1 MKNKL
6 LLETLRT
13 ITKSKGKYLTLLLIV
28 FMGVSFFSGMLSISA
43 AMGESVDKY
52 IDEYNFLDFQI
63 YSNYGF
69 DDDDILALKSLD
81 ENLKIEAS
89 HFIDAEGSFGETSFI
104 FRVEAFNENS
114 EINQLKLV
122 DGHYPTAQNEVLAEI
137 PSDLYITP
145 QIGDK
150 ITLTR
155 ATSELEEVLTET
167 EFTVVGLVTTP
178 NYMSQ
183 EKGPSTLDNLPLNS
197 FLYVPQEIFKSD
209 VYTVTFVQ
217 SLDAKALNS
226 FNSAYDEKI
235 TAYETLIKDFANT
248 QENLRANK
256 IINEAKTDI
265 ENTEQELLATLTAL
279 NAQGIDG
286 AAELKGAFDELE
298 KAKAEIENLAQG
310 EWTILTREMHYS
322 IANYKNTVEQMQVIG
337 LIFPVFFFLVAALVC
352 LTTMTRMVDEQ
363 RVQIGVL
370 RALGYSRLACASK
383 YLLYALSAT
392 LIGGITG
399 AIIGIAF
406 FPQIVYMTWGIM
418 YNLPPINF
426 AFPWFN
432 MLAAILIFII
442 LMGLTTFSAIR
453 VETSEV
459 ASALLRPKAPPAGK
473 RIFLEKMP
481 FLWRNFSFTAKI
493 TARNIIRYKK
503 RFFMTVAGISGC
515 TCLLVSGFG
524 MRDSIA
530 NIAQIQYEEL
540 TLHTATISAQ
550 KDLENDAFNT
560 LLSDVKNTQTDIS
573 AVPLL
578 SYSSTVSSKN
588 NDVIAYLQ
596 VYENNEQLKQM
607 NILRD
612 FSTGTA
618 LTLDDNALYIN
629 QKLAELLLV
638 KVGDTITIESQNGT
652 EKTATITGIFEKY
665 INHEI
670 YISNYFYQELFDEKP
685 EYNSIQIKAKDYENT
700 LQNDILSI
708 DNVSGIVFNSSVISS
723 FSSITQSMDIV
734 VIVIIVSA
742 AALAFVVLSN
752 LANINIS
759 ERKREIA
766 TLKVLGFNHVET
778 KDYIFKENL
787 VLTLFGAIMGIFL
800 GIWAHYFIITQVEMD
815 FLMFVRNVS
824 PLSIVFSVGLTFV
837 FSAVIN
843 RIMLAKLKQIDMID
857 SLKSVE

>member
-69 DDDDILALKSLD
+69 DDADITALNELD
-81 ENLKIEAS
+81 SNLVAEGS
-89 HFIDAEGSFGETSFI
+89 HFVDAEGVFGETSYI
-104 FRVEAFNENS
+104 FRIESFSENS
-114 EINQLKLV
+114 QINQLKLV
-122 DGHYPTAQNEVLAEI
+122 EGRLPSAPNEALAEI
-137 PSDLYITP
+137 PSNLYITP
-145 QIGDK
+145 QIGD
-150 ITLTR
+150 TVALTR
-155 ATSELEEVLTET
+155 ATQELNDTLTET

-183 EKGPSTLDNLPLNS
+183 EKGTSTLDNLPLNT
-197 FLYVPQEIFKSD
+197 FLYVPQASFKSEIF
-209 VYTVTFVQ
+209 TTAFVQ
-217 SLDAKALNS
+217 SLDAKNINS
-226 FNSAYDEKI
+226 FDTDYDDKI
-235 TAYETLIKDFANT
+235 DAYETLLEDFANT
-248 QENLRANK
+248 QETVRANE
-256 IINEAKTDI
+256 IINEAKDDI
-265 ENTEQELLATLTAL
+265 ASTEQELLAAQSAL
-279 NAQGIDG
+279 DAQGIDG
-286 AAELKGAFDELE
+286 KNELKDAFAELET
-298 KAKAEIENLAQG
+298 AKEEIDNLAQG

-322 IANYKNTVEQMQVIG
+322 LANYKNTVEQMQVIG

-363 RVQIGVL
+363 RGQLGVL

-383 YLLYALSAT
+383 YLMYALSAT

-399 AIIGIAF
+399 GIIGIAF

-432 MLAAILIFII
+432 LLLAILIFVV

-481 FLWRNFSFTAKI
+481 FIWQKFSFNAKI
-493 TARNIIRYKK
+493 TSRNIIRYKK
-503 RFFMTVAGISGC
+503 RFLMTVAGISGC

-530 NIAQIQYEEL
+530 NIAQIQYDEL
-540 TLHTATISAQ
+540 TLYTATISAQ
-550 KDLENDAFNT
+550 KDIDNANFNA
-560 LLSDVKNTQTDIS
+560 LLTDVTNAQTDIS

-578 SYSSTVSSKN
+578 SYSATTTFTENAV
-588 NDVIAYLQ
+588 VAYMQ
-596 VYENNEQLKQM
+596 VYENNEQLEQM

-612 FSTGTA
+612 FSSGE
-618 LTLDDNALYIN
+618 TLVLEDNSLFLN
-629 QKLAELLLV
+629 QKLAELLNV
-638 KVGDTITIESQNGT
+638 KIGDKLTLESQNGT
-652 EKTATITGIFEKY
+652 EKTAEVTGIFEKY

-670 YISNYFYQELFDEKP
+670 YITQNFYHNLFGETANF
-685 EYNSIQIKAKDYENT
+685 NSIQIKTPTDEST
-700 LQNDILSI
+700 LQNDMLALQ
-708 DNVSGIVFNSSVISS
+708 NVSGIVFNSSVISS
-723 FSSITQSMDIV
+723 FSTITQSMDIV

-787 VLTLFGAIMGIFL
+787 VLTLFGSILGVFL

-815 FLMFVRNVS
+815 FIMFVRSVS
-824 PLSIVFSVGLTFV
+824 FLSILYSVALTFV
-837 FSAVIN
+837 FSAIVN
-843 RIMLAKLKQIDMID
+843 RLMLAKLKQINMID